1 MSDKY
6 NMMHFFTTTSTT
18 TTTTTTTQTS
28 TPEEKPS
35 ADLSLVTT
43 PPSTATEE
51 PTAASPVFSTPL
63 ITTRHTATPESTRVT
78 QNHHHNTTSAPNTLS
93 TVSTSQTTPK
103 DKSTASPVSISIVN
117 PTSGPKSR
125 SLPTVLSV
133 TGVCVLLAGLMGFCL
148 CVCINKQKTESRC
161 KLNTTHRDQGVMMS
175 VLNMNNSGSEA
186 AETYSVISSVP
197 LPALPLDTSGDIK
210 VDSKITVV
218 DTYHVY
224 SSIPDTHVTTNDAVY
239 SLLQMH

>member
-63 ITTRHTATPESTRVT
+63 ITTRHTATHLSSPPTPSSTT
-78 QNHHHNTTSAPNTLS
+78 KEKTDSALS

>member
-63 ITTRHTATPESTRVT
+63 ITTRHTATP
-78 QNHHHNTTSAPNTLS
+78 LS